1 MTPLPLP
8 LVSPQGPASRR
19 TVASDWGIK
28 PFRKPATTPWKVPIP
43 VHAMPRLLQGDFPQE
58 MEDKWFVYADGPDGP
73 DGSGAFVV
81 HLHRSWTGFK
91 VVELRGMVEAITTTG
106 EEEKDGKVDGQVGKR
121 VAYIS
126 EIVWE
131 LDPKVVLDTTEE
143 RAKSTA
149 RDVCEFVLGVKLVGE
164 M

>member
-1 MTPLPLP
+1 M
-8 LVSPQGPASRR
+8 S
-19 TVASDWGIK
+19 
-28 PFRKPATTPWKVPIP
+28 
-43 VHAMPRLLQGDFPQE
+43 RLLQGDFPQE

-81 HLHRSWTGFK
+81 NLHRSWTGFK
-91 VVELRGMVEAITTTG
+91 VVELRGMVETITTTG
-106 EEEKDGKVDGQVGKR
+106 EEEKDGRVDGQVDGQVGKR

-131 LDPKVVLDTTEE
+131 LDPKVVRDPTEE

-149 RDVCEFVLGVKLVGE
+149 RDVCEFVLGVKLGAE